1 MGVTEN
7 YLAGVMEAAIRRKG
21 SMWSW
26 SGTGGTEVGS
36 GERTAYA
43 YDVTRQATEKK
54 IGNNEFIILDVHPMI
69 DLYMGDKGLI
79 YRQA

>member
-1 MGVTEN
+1 M
-7 YLAGVMEAAIRRKG
+7 
-21 SMWSW
+21 
-26 SGTGGTEVGS
+26 GS

-69 DLYMGDKGLI
+69 DLYMGDNSVPVSVSYTHLDVYK
-79 YRQA
+79 RQIQPL